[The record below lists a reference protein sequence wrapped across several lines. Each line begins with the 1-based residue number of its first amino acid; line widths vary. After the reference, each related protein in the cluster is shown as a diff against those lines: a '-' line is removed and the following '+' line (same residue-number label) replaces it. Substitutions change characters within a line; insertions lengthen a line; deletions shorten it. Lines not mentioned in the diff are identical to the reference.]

1 MRRMINFTSSD
12 ARPEDIKGTIGVSDR
27 FSDPELKKAVQESI
41 QNTTQSEA
49 VLAPEKDT
57 SVESVLESIAG
68 SSGSYQKIPRSELI
82 ATPAEWNQFSSI
94 SREKKILMAES
105 IYRNG
110 LQQPIVVRK
119 LSDHEYQILAGNTR
133 NEIFGI
139 LYDLTGND
147 FYLSIDAKVYDIN
160 ELSDDQAR
168 EIASDTNYVQR
179 AELSARDKAFAI
191 HTKIEMLRKHKATY
205 VLDRVAEQMNI
216 KRTTVFYW
224 NKLVTLIPEFTQ
236 YFDEGKIRLKT
247 ASKLA
252 GWPEEIQY
260 ELWKRRDVLTDKIV
274 QKISPRTIFRDVP
287 AVFDRLVEELTAAPK
302 RLGKVT
308 SIHSDD
314 QYHYQVCIE
323 GTLSEDKDMV
333 VLYLPKDK
341 LKAFE
346 KRYHD
351 YILE

>member
-41 QNTTQSEA
+41 QNTIQSKA
-49 VLAPEKDT
+49 VSAPEKDT
-57 SVESVLESIAG
+57 SVESILENIAG

-168 EIASDTNYVQR
+168 EIASDTN
-179 AELSARDKAFAI
+179 
-191 HTKIEMLRKHKATY
+191 
-205 VLDRVAEQMNI
+205 
-216 KRTTVFYW
+216 
-224 NKLVTLIPEFTQ
+224 
-236 YFDEGKIRLKT
+236 
-247 ASKLA
+247 
-252 GWPEEIQY
+252 
-260 ELWKRRDVLTDKIV
+260 
-274 QKISPRTIFRDVP
+274 
-287 AVFDRLVEELTAAPK
+287 
-302 RLGKVT
+302 
-308 SIHSDD
+308 
-314 QYHYQVCIE
+314 
-323 GTLSEDKDMV
+323 
-333 VLYLPKDK
+333 
-341 LKAFE
+341 
-346 KRYHD
+346 
-351 YILE
+351 